1 MSAFIIS
8 NQTML
13 DIING
18 LYWTHDFKRQSF
30 IYSALKEVLGCEL
43 EKDEDY
49 TKLASE
55 LFKLNAEAVNHRYND
70 NAEAVIFEWNSNDR
84 PNIYQFL
91 KSVECLIYQCSE
103 GDTPNT
109 DLYKWLVKLSDSI
122 KDFIIKDADDYKKAR
137 WN

>member
-18 LYWTHDFKRQSF
+18 LYWSHDFKRQSF
-30 IYSALKEVLGCEL
+30 VCSALKGVLGFEL
-43 EKDEDY
+43 ENEEDCI
-49 TKLASE
+49 KLANE
-55 LFKLNAEAVNHRYND
+55 LIKLNAEAVNHRYNETT
-70 NAEAVIFEWNSNDR
+70 EAVIFEWNSDVK

-103 GDTPNT
+103 GNTPNT
-109 DLYKWLVKLSDSI
+109 DLYKWLERLSDSI